1 MNNRHFSRRE
11 SQIMDI
17 VYELGEVSAADVH
30 DRLPDPPSYS
40 AVRATLRILED
51 KGHLSH
57 KQEGQRYLFMPT
69 VPAEQ
74 ARESALKRVVRT
86 FFGGSPE
93 NAMAALLD
101 LDDEEL
107 DPEALTRLADL
118 IDTSR
123 KQGR

>member
-1 MNNRHFSRRE
+1 
-11 SQIMDI
+11 MDI

-30 DRLPDPPSYS
+30 QRLPDPPSYS

-57 KQEGQRYLFMPT
+57 KQEGQRYLFVAT
-69 VPAEQ
+69 VPAEE
-74 ARESALKRVVRT
+74 ARESALKRIVHT

-93 NAMAALLD
+93 SAMAALLD
-101 LDDEEL
+101 LDEHGF
-107 DPEALTRLADL
+107 DPEALDRLSIL
-118 IDTSR
+118 IVESR